1 MSMFKITIRKLEKE
15 KKKKSSIGGKRGGL
29 DLPGRARARVRRVGV
44 RVLQG
49 RMGLLR
55 HRKRGGVIEST
66 GIT

>member
-1 MSMFKITIRKLEKE
+1 MFKITIRKLE
-15 KKKKSSIGGKRGGL
+15 KSSIGGKRGGL
-29 DLPGRARARVRRVGV
+29 DLPGRARVRVRGPGV

-55 HRKRGGVIEST
+55 HRKREGVIEST